1 MLKPEPWEEVSQ
13 GNYLL
18 KFSWDPNKDPVVVVD
33 SEGTHITDENTPL
46 FGGSR
51 VKLAFY
57 QKPYVL
63 KDGVTYGTR
72 LVLQGVQVISAGSS
86 AGVDAG
92 TASQEDVAS
101 LFGKTEGFKVGEP
114 NIITD
119 ILRVCCLGMT
129 TSKFRSGLGELGSL
143 ISSPTWGSF
152 MNTNLSG

>member
-1 MLKPEPWEEVSQ
+1 MR
-13 GNYLL
+13 
-18 KFSWDPNKDPVVVVD
+18 
-33 SEGTHITDENTPL
+33 THHCL
-46 FGGSR
+46 VAR

-101 LFGKTEGFKVGEP
+101 LFGKTEGFKLVSQTSSP
-114 NIITD
+114 TS
-119 ILRVCCLGMT
+119 LRVCCLGMT
-129 TSKFRSGLGELGSL
+129 TSKFRSGLEERIADLFSNLGVIYEYEPIRIAYTLQCQYCPDFVLPNGVHIEAKAFGNQL
-143 ISSPTWGSF
+143 IVARYF
-152 MNTNLSG
+152 R

>member
-1 MLKPEPWEEVSQ
+1 MPSIRSP
-13 GNYLL
+13 
-18 KFSWDPNKDPVVVVD
+18 D
-33 SEGTHITDENTPL
+33 
-46 FGGSR
+46 
-51 VKLAFY
+51 
-57 QKPYVL
+57 VL

-119 ILRVCCLGMT
+119 IPESVLPGDDD
-129 TSKFRSGLGELGSL
+129 F
-143 ISSPTWGSF
+143 
-152 MNTNLSG
+152 